1 MCPSKLQK
9 VKSSIINTY
18 YMKRV
23 VIITDEGFEDE
34 EVLYP
39 VIRLFEA
46 GIEVSIAV
54 KDKKMPR
61 GRRGYPLETL
71 YKYYAKALDTSDLRA
86 DDFDC
91 VIIPG
96 GFEAPDRVRQQ
107 PVVLEFIKAMVRQN
121 KIVAALCHGPWV
133 LISAGVV
140 KNKKITGYRG
150 IIDDIRNAG
159 AEYVDDAV
167 VIDGSIITSRHPKD
181 LGVFMMSIMQR
192 LAD

>member
-1 MCPSKLQK
+1 MKKL
-9 VKSSIINTY
+9 
-18 YMKRV
+18 KRA
-23 VIITDEGFEDE
+23 VIITDEAFEDE

-46 GIEVSIAV
+46 GVEVSIAV
-54 KDKKMPR
+54 KDKKTPR

-71 YKYYAKALDTSDLRA
+71 YKYYAKALDTKDLRA

-107 PVVLEFIKAMVRQN
+107 EVVLEFIKTMVREN

-140 KNKKITGYRG
+140 KGKKITGYRG

-159 AEYVDDAV
+159 AEYIDDAV
-167 VIDGSIITSRHPKD
+167 VVDGSIITSRHPKD
-181 LGVFMMSIMQR
+181 LGLFMASILQR